1 MDNVLHAFLKEF
13 FTQQEASGL
22 QTRFID
28 DLQSD
33 FNKIMEDF
41 VNYCEIKNK
50 TRKIPLIDSN
60 QICKLIS
67 QEIFAFKFKC
77 LREHTDML
85 LSIPVDKGKGK

>member
-13 FTQQEASGL
+13 FTQQESSGL

-28 DLQSD
+28 DLQAD

-41 VNYCEIKNK
+41 VSFCEVKNK
-50 TRKIPLIDSN
+50 LGKVPLIDTK

-67 QEIFAFKFKC
+67 EEIFAFKFKC
-77 LREHTDML
+77 LREHTNML